1 MHQGMNTQKQVDG
14 VITSWNADRGFG
26 LIRPD
31 NGGEDIFVHIKDC
44 AALGDSPQTR
54 QRVFFEIDVGHQ
66 GKVRAVRVRPVR
78 SALNVGTVSL
88 FLIPVFAIG
97 LALAYVWAQPP
108 EWLWWWYA
116 GACVVTLIMYARDKR
131 AAQRGDWRTPES
143 TLHGLALLGG
153 WPGALLAQQWLR
165 HKSTKAEFRAV
176 FWGTVV
182 LNVTG
187 LVMLVSPE
195 LQHHLLGEAALTLIQ
210 AMKSLP

>member
-31 NGGEDIFVHIKDC
+31 NGGEDIFLHIKDC

-54 QRVFFEIDVGHQ
+54 QRVSFEIDVGHQ

-88 FLIPVFAIG
+88 FLIPVFAIV
-97 LALAYVWAQPP
+97 LALAYAWAQPP

-116 GACVVTLIMYARDKR
+116 GACVVTLIAYARDKR
-131 AAQRGDWRTPES
+131 AAERGDWRTPES
-143 TLHGLALLGG
+143 TLHVLALLGG

-176 FWGTVV
+176 FWGTVGLNKVGFLV
-182 LNVTG
+182 LA
-187 LVMLVSPE
+187 SP
-195 LQHHLLGEAALTLIQ
+195 
-210 AMKSLP
+210 

>member
-1 MHQGMNTQKQVDG
+1 MPQGMSPQKRFDG
-14 VITSWNADRGFG
+14 VITSWKDDRGFG
-26 LIRPD
+26 FIRPD
-31 NGGEDIFVHIKDC
+31 NGGEDIFVHIKAC
-44 AALGDSPQTR
+44 SALGDPPQTR
-54 QRVFFEIDVGHQ
+54 RRVSFEIDVGPQ

-78 SALNVGTVSL
+78 SALHAGTVSL

-108 EWLWWWYA
+108 EWLWWYA

-187 LVMLVSPE
+187 SVMLVSPE
-195 LQHHLLGEAALTLIQ
+195 LQHLLLGR
-210 AMKSLP
+210 LPRP